1 MNYDYCKEC
10 GKKLTG
16 TNQKRLTPRTCYEC
30 RGIKTNNYEFG
41 NICKQIL
48 KQKTTPAED
57 EMIFEDDPKAVN
69 EKEYGKVSRE
79 STGHVHTEIA
89 MADLIIETKK

>member
-16 TNQKRLTPRTCYEC
+16 INQKRLTPRTCYQC
-30 RGIKTNNYEFG
+30 RGIKTNNYEFE
-41 NICKQIL
+41 NICKKIL
-48 KQKTTPAED
+48 KQKTTPAKE
-57 EMIFEDDPKAVN
+57 EMVFEDDPKAVN
-69 EKEYGKVSRE
+69 EKDYGRVSRK
-79 STGHVHTEIA
+79 STGHVHTETA